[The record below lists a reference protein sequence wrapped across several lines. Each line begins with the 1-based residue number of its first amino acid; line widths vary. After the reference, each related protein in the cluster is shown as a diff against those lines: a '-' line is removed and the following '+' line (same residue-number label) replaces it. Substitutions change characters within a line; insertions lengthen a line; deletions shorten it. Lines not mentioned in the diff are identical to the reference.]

1 VRRYGSRRIR
11 YRAMYVRIGNP
22 MVGSI
27 DRTKLEELHQDV
39 KCEIRSKPSPR
50 LTYQAN

>member
-1 VRRYGSRRIR
+1 VRRYGSGRIE

-22 MVGSI
+22 VVCSI
-27 DRTKLEELHQDV
+27 DRRELEELHRDA

-50 LTYQAN
+50 LTY